1 MPTQK
6 LLLASQPIYTVKKD
20 IYGTELLFRHEL
32 FASAC
37 DYGEEQATSEVIL
50 NLCTGIG
57 DQLNECSPKMFIN
70 LSEEFLYSNEF
81 LPLPPDKVVIELP
94 ASLDFKDKLVDRIK
108 TWRQAGFRFS
118 LDDFD
123 FDRRLLSILDDIDYI
138 KVDALDQSLENDFL
152 KRSDFIRPHLI
163 WAVKRVETE
172 EQYFRFK
179 SLGFTL
185 FQGYFLAKPAEVQGQ
200 SIRGKI
206 NNSITTIN
214 AASLPEI
221 EIDEMVAIVSRD
233 PSLATQLLKIV
244 NSPACELLRPMK
256 SIRDAV
262 VFLGLIQVR
271 KWIMMMSM
279 LNDSASSVGAINLV
293 LTRAKACE
301 NYAAITLSIRSDQAF
316 LIGLLSGV
324 KLLFGIE
331 VDDFLKQLPL
341 QEDVA
346 KAILNHDGILG
357 QVLKEIKMVEYQIMQ
372 QAEAVCEQDGALL
385 SSYQEAHQW
394 AEQVLSTAK
403 AA

>member
-6 LLLASQPIYTVKKD
+6 PLLASQPVYTVQKD
-20 IYGTELLFRHEL
+20 IYGAELLFRHER
-32 FASAC
+32 FTSVS
-37 DYGEEQATSEVIL
+37 DYGEDQATSEVIL

-57 DQLNECSPKMFIN
+57 EQLNACSPKMFIN
-70 LSEEFLYSNEF
+70 LSEGYLDSADS
-81 LPLPPDKVVIELP
+81 LPLPPEKVVIELP
-94 ASLDFKDKLVDRIK
+94 ANLNFNDNLIKRIRVWK
-108 TWRQAGFRFS
+108 QAGFSFC

-123 FDRRLLSILDDIDYI
+123 FNPNLLPILDEVDYLKI
-138 KVDALDQSLENDFL
+138 DALDPSREISAQIQADYL
-152 KRSDFIRPHLI
+152 RPHLT

-172 EQYFRFK
+172 EQFLKFK
-179 SLGFTL
+179 ELGFTL
-185 FQGYFLAKPAEVQGQ
+185 FQGYFLARPTEVQGQ
-200 SIRGKI
+200 SVRGKI
-206 NNSITTIN
+206 NNSIATIN
-214 AASLPEI
+214 ATSLQEI
-221 EIDEMVAIVSRD
+221 EVDEMVEIVSRD

-244 NSPACELLRPMK
+244 NSPACDLSRPMK

-279 LNDSASSVGAINLV
+279 LNDSATSVGAINLV

-301 NYAAITLSIRSDQAF
+301 NYAYDTLSIRSDQAF

-331 VDDFLKQLPL
+331 IDEFLKQLPL
-341 QEDVA
+341 QEDVT
-346 KAILNHDGILG
+346 KAILAHDGILG
-357 QVLKEIKMVEYQIMQ
+357 QVLNEIKTIEYQIMQ
-372 QAEAVCEQDGALL
+372 QTETVHNLDRTLL
-385 SSYQEAHQW
+385 SSYQNAHEW